1 MQPCQDRTAE
11 FRERRLG
18 RRRRPRHPRAT
29 HRRPRL
35 CRHHFRA
42 PATAGPH
49 RSGCWTRHTRVSL
62 FLMRANDD
70 CVLFAKS
77 KSKGVY
83 IYSGNSTIL
92 VLDNRR
98 WGAGSTSTSIR
109 PGSAK
114 LTSAWQS
121 RGRKSVLPF
130 VRSQEWR
137 THHQIKTNPQSMVHI
152 VNILAAAWVSSRAPC
167 DQEAIQSSSRL

>member
-1 MQPCQDRTAE
+1 MDFGAASGSKRKAKQNHIISGECMQPCQDRTAE

-114 LTSAWQS
+114 LTSAWQY
-121 RGRKSVLPF
+121 VAH
-130 VRSQEWR
+130 RSSLI
-137 THHQIKTNPQSMVHI
+137 HQSHIRLFPTQSYG
-152 VNILAAAWVSSRAPC
+152 L
-167 DQEAIQSSSRL
+167 